1 MQTLDRLVGI
11 LEYVSSATQ
20 PPVLSDVARG
30 TGLSVSSCHRLLGE
44 LVGAGLLTRS
54 PIGRGYIPGP
64 RLVHLARDARTTAS
78 ETKVDLALRELV
90 ALWDETFYFVR
101 MNGTQPEVSV
111 ERSPEGVQRSLAVRR
126 VWRPFSAHAGAG
138 ARAMLA
144 FASPDQREHVL
155 ADATFERYTEFTKT
169 ELAAVLAELDR
180 TRERG
185 YGRCDQEFDIGVMS
199 LAVPIRSGAGM
210 PVAAIGVIGARERIM
225 LAQERGLIDAMQT
238 VCVSLAASDL
248 FEGVN

>member
-1 MQTLDRLVGI
+1 
-11 LEYVSSATQ
+11 
-20 PPVLSDVARG
+20 
-30 TGLSVSSCHRLLGE
+30 
-44 LVGAGLLTRS
+44 
-54 PIGRGYIPGP
+54 
-64 RLVHLARDARTTAS
+64 
-78 ETKVDLALRELV
+78 
-90 ALWDETFYFVR
+90 
-101 MNGTQPEVSV
+101 
-111 ERSPEGVQRSLAVRR
+111 
-126 VWRPFSAHAGAG
+126 
-138 ARAMLA
+138 MLA